1 MSNYLQVS
9 RQRVKLDGTYSDW
22 KPIKTGFPQGSL
34 LGPLLLNINI
44 NDLNLQV
51 RNTSLPLF
59 GCMQMTPDD
68 TCSEAITKISFKSRH
83 V

>member
-1 MSNYLQVS
+1 MSNYLQDS
-9 RQRVKLDGTYSDW
+9 RQRVKLDGTYSNW
-22 KPIKTGFPQGSL
+22 KLIKTGVPQGSM

-51 RNTSLPLF
+51 RNTFLPLF